1 MKSPACPCAKKTKR
15 KSKTKTQTK
24 TKQMIKPTAELSKFA
39 GLRAPILANTSGVFD
54 RPMIASSRGGTFT
67 MPGFSP
73 VNAFPYPGIT
83 KGNASQIDGLLP
95 GSGRVDM
102 VAANIYRVQDRM
114 DDVAS
119 GLGVTGL
126 NSAPKGNVNAR
137 RVNMNAPGP
146 LIQPVKIE
154 GQVSLSDIL
163 KRQRLGQIAARF
175 NAYNP
180 DLGDSKENP
189 ISLDTKSLP
198 PSSSS
203 ANQIT
208 QSKKQ
213 PIRVAAERG
222 IQRRTGEVFPG

>member
-67 MPGFSP
+67 MPGFAP
-73 VNAFPYPGIT
+73 VNAFPYPGIM

-102 VAANIYRVQDRM
+102 VAANIYRVQDRR

-146 LIQPVKIE
+146 LIQPVKVE
-154 GQVSLSDIL
+154 GQLSLSDIL
-163 KRQRLGQIAARF
+163 KRQKLAKDAARF
-175 NAYNP
+175 QAYNP

-189 ISLDTKSLP
+189 IAFDQSARTNT
-198 PSSSS
+198 SS
-203 ANQIT
+203 NQVQT
-208 QSKKQ
+208 TTPARRKVS
-213 PIRVAAERG
+213 VRG
-222 IQRRTGEVFPG
+222 EIFSG

>member
-1 MKSPACPCAKKTKR
+1 
-15 KSKTKTQTK
+15 
-24 TKQMIKPTAELSKFA
+24 MIKPTAELSKFA

-67 MPGFSP
+67 MPGFAP
-73 VNAFPYPGIT
+73 VNAFPYPGIM

-102 VAANIYRVQDRM
+102 VAANIYRVQDRR

-126 NSAPKGNVNAR
+126 NSASKGNASGRSINLTSPGQPIISSTAPPLPIRTYTPIKIKEEIENEQAR
-137 RVNMNAPGP
+137 IRG
-146 LIQPVKIE
+146 IQS
-154 GQVSLSDIL
+154 SL
-163 KRQRLGQIAARF
+163 F

-189 ISLDTKSLP
+189 LKLTGTDLP
-198 PSSSS
+198 RSNPQRE
-203 ANQIT
+203 AGI
-208 QSKKQ
+208 K
-213 PIRVAAERG
+213 G
-222 IQRRTGEVFPG
+222 IQTRGGQK